1 MMNISFIHCTRFPPE
16 QKQQMFPVI
25 IKLNTLYVRA
35 VPKKNKCTWLWIWAV
50 GGDHVCYQFILTKIN
65 LKKLFVGSCQVKLFL
80 LNPSVE

>member
-25 IKLNTLYVRA
+25 IKLNTLYVIA
-35 VPKKNKCTWLWIWAV
+35 VPKKNKMCLVVDLGCGWRSCLLSGHSNKNKFKHYLLAV
-50 GGDHVCYQFILTKIN
+50 N
-65 LKKLFVGSCQVKLFL
+65 MFL